1 MIDEDIYVLTE
12 SIKEFKHYK
21 IDDDIENSHRI
32 FTIMISK
39 TKYLLI
45 VHTMMFKSQS
55 VMIYLSL

>member
-1 MIDEDIYVLTE
+1 MIDEDIYVLAE

-39 TKYLLI
+39 TKYLLT
-45 VHTMMFKSQS
+45 VHTMMFKSN
-55 VMIYLSL
+55 I